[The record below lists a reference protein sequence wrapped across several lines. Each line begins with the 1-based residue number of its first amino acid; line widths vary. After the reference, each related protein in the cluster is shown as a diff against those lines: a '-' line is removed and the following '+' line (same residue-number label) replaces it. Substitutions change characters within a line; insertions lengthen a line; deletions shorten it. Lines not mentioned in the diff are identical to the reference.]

1 MKALKI
7 SRNDDIGVKWNDL
20 PTIGLIGKNIL
31 IFPGNIA
38 SSRNFSLTFFY
49 LIYLNSFHCKN
60 LSQTHP

>member
-1 MKALKI
+1 MI
-7 SRNDDIGVKWNDL
+7 S
-20 PTIGLIGKNIL
+20 GLNETTYPPLDMIGKNIL